1 MAEAEALREHGRG
14 HAPRQLV
21 LSYGPSEQLSHAT
34 AHRLNG
40 LLQSIAA
47 SVAIVQ
53 MTGADS
59 ARGARAAA
67 EILERARQI
76 GELVASLARDER

>member
-1 MAEAEALREHGRG
+1 VAESGAVRARDRS
-14 HAPRQLV
+14 HAPRQLA
-21 LSYGPSEQLSHAT
+21 LPYERPEHLSHAT
-34 AHRLNG
+34 AHRVNG

-47 SVAIVQ
+47 SVAIVR

-59 ARGARAAA
+59 ERGGRAAA

-76 GELVASLARDER
+76 GEIVASLARDER